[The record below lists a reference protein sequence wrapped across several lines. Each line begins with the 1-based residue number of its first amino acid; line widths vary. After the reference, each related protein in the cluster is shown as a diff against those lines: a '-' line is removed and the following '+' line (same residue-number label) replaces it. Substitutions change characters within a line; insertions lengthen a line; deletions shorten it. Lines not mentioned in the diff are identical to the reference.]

1 MKKWIIIMNV
11 LALSILGFF
20 LFSGNNFTGYVV
32 LRDGLDSVI
41 VGSSLYYK
49 VTDVK
54 TGELIT
60 NDYITGQEVYFV
72 REGDEIADFSRL
84 MTVKAWQ
91 LKADADGSEDYCD
104 NRDYGNRKLYY
115 DGNGNGMRDDGE
127 FYLYSVVV
135 DEKGCFNVR
144 LPDEKFIVV
153 LSGE

>member
-60 NDYITGQEVYFV
+60 NDYITDQEAFFV
-72 REGDEIADFSRL
+72 REGDEIADFSNIKL
-84 MTVKAWQ
+84 VKRWQ
-91 LKADADGSEDYCD
+91 VTADADGSDDYCD
-104 NRDYGNRKLYY
+104 KRDYENKKLYY
-115 DGNGNGMRDDGE
+115 DGNNNGVKDDDE
-127 FYLYSVVV
+127 FYLYSAIV

-144 LPDEKFIVV
+144 LPDERFIVV
-153 LSGE
+153 LGGE